1 MFLAAYV
8 NRFTKRGD
16 MGSSLFHGATVLTV
30 DKADSVLAGGW
41 VSVRDG
47 RISATG
53 SRATTPD
60 FADFDEVVDLTGHVL
75 MPGLVNAHTHSAM
88 ILFRGR
94 SEGQSLLTMEGWYN
108 SIREPELSLVA
119 SDIGPAVAL
128 SCAEMALSGTTTF
141 CDQYFF
147 AEEIA
152 DAVKAAGLRAV
163 IAYGIVQLGD
173 EARGAEELAKARAF
187 LEQQR
192 SADGRV
198 IPWFGPH
205 APYVDN
211 TEALLMAEVEVANQ
225 FGAGLHLHMA
235 VGPEDNELTAARM
248 GASATVALERIGFFN
263 GRVHAAHCLDLSDE
277 DIAVFARAPHASIAY
292 CATAGLRSGREG
304 MCPVVPL
311 RAAGVMVG
319 IGTDNVAANNSYDL
333 IAEMRVA
340 GLVASHREGRAQPI
354 SSRELVRMATVE
366 GAKALGL
373 DHEIGSLEAGK
384 AADMIAIDLS
394 GPGYSE
400 TPDIETLLVYS
411 GSGRDVCHVWV
422 AGEQIVRDRK
432 LTRRD
437 YADVRAD
444 YSATY
449 NEFWARVADARL
461 QRKTA

>member
-1 MFLAAYV
+1 MV
-8 NRFTKRGD
+8 
-16 MGSSLFHGATVLTV
+16 
-30 DKADSVLAGGW
+30 
-41 VSVRDG
+41 
-47 RISATG
+47 
-53 SRATTPD
+53 
-60 FADFDEVVDLTGHVL
+60 
-75 MPGLVNAHTHSAM
+75 
-88 ILFRGR
+88 
-94 SEGQSLLTMEGWYN
+94 
-108 SIREPELSLVA
+108 
-119 SDIGPAVAL
+119 
-128 SCAEMALSGTTTF
+128 LSGTTTF

-152 DAVKAAGLRAV
+152 EAVKASGLRAV

-173 EARGAEELAKARAF
+173 EERGIEELAKARAF

-211 TEALLMAEVEVANQ
+211 TEALLKAEVEIANRY
-225 FGAGLHLHMA
+225 GVGLHLHMA
-235 VGPEDNELTAARM
+235 AGPEDNDETEARYRTTA
-248 GASATVALERIGFFN
+248 TLALERIGFFK

-277 DIAVFARAPHASIAY
+277 DIAVFARAPHASVAY

-304 MCPVVPL
+304 ICPAVAL
-311 RAAGVMVG
+311 RQAGVTVA

-354 SSRELVRMATVE
+354 SSRELVRMATID

-373 DHEIGSLEAGK
+373 DNEIGSLEAGK

-394 GPGYSE
+394 KSGYSE

-411 GSGRDVCHVWV
+411 GSGRDVRHVWV
-422 AGEQIVRDRK
+422 AGEQLVRDRE
-432 LTRRD
+432 LTRRGYHD
-437 YADVRAD
+437 IRSD
-444 YSATY
+444 YSTTY
-449 NEFWARVADARL
+449 AEFWQRVADAKLNRDV
-461 QRKTA
+461 A

>member
-1 MFLAAYV
+1 
-8 NRFTKRGD
+8 

-30 DKADSVLAGGW
+30 DQADSVLAGGW

-47 RISATG
+47 RIAATG
-53 SRATTPD
+53 SKETTPG
-60 FADFDEVVDLTGHVL
+60 FSGFDEVMDLSGHLL
-75 MPGLVNAHTHSAM
+75 MPGLVNAHTHSVM

-108 SIREPELSLVA
+108 SIREPELSLVP

-152 DAVKAAGLRAV
+152 EAVKAAGLRAV

-173 EARGAEELAKARAF
+173 EVRGVQELAKARAF

-211 TEALLMAEVEVANQ
+211 TESLLKAEVEVANEY
-225 FGAGLHLHMA
+225 GAGLHLHMA
-235 VGPEDNELTAARM
+235 VGPEDNEETEARY
-248 GASATVALERIGFFN
+248 GATATVALERIGFFE
-263 GRVHAAHCLDLSDE
+263 GRVHAAHCLDLSEE

-292 CATAGLRSGREG
+292 CATAGLRSGREAI
-304 MCPVVPL
+304 CPVVPL
-311 RAAGVMVG
+311 RQAGVTVA

-340 GLVASHREGRAQPI
+340 GLVASHRECRAQPI
-354 SSRELVRMATVE
+354 SSRELVRMATID
-366 GAKALGL
+366 GARALGL
-373 DHEIGSLEAGK
+373 ESEIGSLEAGK

-394 GPGYSE
+394 STGYSE
-400 TPDIETLLVYS
+400 TPDFETLLVYS
-411 GSGRDVCHVWV
+411 GSGRDVRHVWV
-422 AGEQIVRDRK
+422 AGEQLVRDRA
-432 LTRRD
+432 LTRRP
-437 YADVRAD
+437 YHAIRSD
-444 YSATY
+444 YSTTY
-449 NEFWARVADARL
+449 AEYWQRVADAKLNREV
-461 QRKTA
+461 A